1 MQVLYENWPL
11 FWFYLVVVVKA
22 VKAMR
27 LLGRRTKIAHLLQN
41 YATKFWSRNS
51 TVHSNYIDLI
61 KLNDNYFKL
70 DFCHH
75 KFKSIFLVGRD

>member
-1 MQVLYENWPL
+1 M
-11 FWFYLVVVVKA
+11 KA

-51 TVHSNYIDLI
+51 TVRSKYIDLI

-75 KFKSIFLVGRD
+75 KFKSIFLVGRDYLTQSSAKNESLAQNE